1 MGVNV
6 DIAKGVE
13 TRYDTSG
20 KLALPLPFKKIKK
33 VRWKTLFQTS
43 FVELLKGRGI
53 FGPHR
58 KTLKLCATLP
68 LTLKKN

>member
-33 VRWKTLFQTS
+33 LGGKPYSRQA
-43 FVELLKGRGI
+43 LLN
-53 FGPHR
+53 F
-58 KTLKLCATLP
+58 
-68 LTLKKN
+68 

>member
-33 VRWKTLFQTS
+33 LDGKPYSRQALLNFWKEGGFLVHIEKLWNFVRHFLWL
-43 FVELLKGRGI
+43 
-53 FGPHR
+53 
-58 KTLKLCATLP
+58 
-68 LTLKKN
+68 